1 MSEHRIALWS
11 VEGRPAGLVPSLC
24 EQLRGDPPP
33 PAGAV
38 EITEAEYN
46 AGVAAIEAANAAKVA
61 EEEEAAAQ
69 ERARLDCEALIAAG
83 IPPETAARMS
93 GYNPPHPTV
102 DGTQKSEG
110 V

>member
-1 MSEHRIALWS
+1 M
-11 VEGRPAGLVPSLC
+11 PS
-24 EQLRGDPPP
+24 

-46 AGVAAIEAANAAKVA
+46 EGVAAIEAANAAKVA
-61 EEEEAAAQ
+61 EEAAAQ
-69 ERARLDCEALIAAG
+69 ERARMDYEALIAAG

-102 DGTQKSEG
+102 DGTQKSER